1 MRDAGAGGKRKV
13 DTGASGRERRES
25 GKASHGGGTGLP
37 ASKRKPGSR
46 LALGV
51 FWFFSLFFIVATCR
65 PGDTTATG
73 DAQKSPADSNQPN
86 NPIPSGTPPRRE
98 KIWAD
103 FDGHQ
108 ALMEAKTLTDFGP
121 RPSGSDANKQV
132 RQHLID
138 RLTSLGWQTSDQ
150 RLAEQAPDGR
160 QLEFCNLIARFSGYP
175 ASTKRF
181 LIGAHFDT
189 PPTQEFRDPGA
200 SDGAANSAVL
210 IELARSLA
218 LDPQLAADV
227 ELLFLDGEAP
237 FRELNLNDG
246 LFGSRFYTQMLRINQ
261 RAGDIRAAILLENV
275 GGTAL
280 NYLPNSDP
288 NLAGAL
294 KKAATVLGIKL
305 DPANRS
311 LLADHVPFA
320 QAGIPSI
327 ALLDADSPFLY
338 TADDTADRLDE
349 ESLAKTGRL
358 ILYLIASETATP

>member
-1 MRDAGAGGKRKV
+1 MRLQA
-13 DTGASGRERRES
+13 
-25 GKASHGGGTGLP
+25 L
-37 ASKRKPGSR
+37 KRKPGVWP
-46 LALGV
+46 ALGV
-51 FWFFSLFFIVATCR
+51 VWFFGLFFIVSNCK
-65 PGDTTATG
+65 PSDTATPAESQKPQV
-73 DAQKSPADSNQPN
+73 DANQPSS
-86 NPIPSGTPPRRE
+86 PVPTGAAPRKE
-98 KIWAD
+98 NIWAD
-103 FDGHQ
+103 FDGRQ
-108 ALMEAKTLTDFGP
+108 ALIEAKTLTDFGP
-121 RPSGSDANKQV
+121 RPSGSDANKQA

-150 RLAEQAPDGR
+150 RLTEQAPDGR
-160 QLEFCNLIARFSGYP
+160 QFEFCNLIARFSGYP
-175 ASTKRF
+175 ASAKRF

-210 IELARSLA
+210 IELARTLA
-218 LDPQLAADV
+218 SDPQLAGDV

-246 LFGSRFYTQMLRINQ
+246 LFGSRFYTQMLRINR
-261 RAGDIRAAILLENV
+261 RAGDIRAAILLDNV
-275 GGTAL
+275 GGGAL

-288 NLAGAL
+288 TLVGAL

-327 ALLDADSPFLY
+327 ALLNADSPFLY
-338 TADDTADRLDE
+338 TADDTADRLDGD
-349 ESLAKTGRL
+349 SLAKTGNL
-358 ILYLIASETATP
+358 ILYFIANETAIR